1 MPSVVYWPT
10 QNDYDVVKNYRYRR
24 NLLTFSQNSSLLNHW
39 TLFTLLMSCIIALP
53 MLGVA
58 KVFFTPVNMFW
69 LHNLLYFGFID
80 FFHGILLPLTI
91 ISVPV
96 EPEKASF
103 KEKFFYVRTSLVLE
117 PRRPQASGLVP
128 LRSGRSL
135 VDKNIEYQAE
145 RKPLFI
151 LTPLLQ
157 KSKELSVHDPPI
169 FLPLGAQ
176 SRPDLS
182 SQVKMAEIRNEPY
195 NHMEAPSTKVSA
207 PREELKLSLH
217 ETHSRLL
224 SHNHLLDPKDFQ
236 HMVNSIL
243 RYSSIIHSKT
253 SFLSYKSRK
262 CSQNEHSS
270 LDRPEVISIYVC

>member
-1 MPSVVYWPT
+1 
-10 QNDYDVVKNYRYRR
+10 
-24 NLLTFSQNSSLLNHW
+24 
-39 TLFTLLMSCIIALP
+39 MSCIIALP
-53 MLGVA
+53 MIGVA
-58 KVFFTPVNMFW
+58 KAFFTPVNMFW

-157 KSKELSVHDPPI
+157 KSKELSLHDPPI

-207 PREELKLSLH
+207 PSTEVSAPSTEVSAPSTEVPALREELKLSLH